1 MIRRAI
7 CPEEMDEA
15 RSLTDTSEVGATA
28 GSTVDSAVGTEVDG
42 DTDLWKH

>member
-15 RSLTDTSEVGATA
+15 RSLTDASELGATA
-28 GSTVDSAVGTEVDG
+28 GSTVGNAVGTEVDG
-42 DTDLWKH
+42 DTDLWKN